1 MTPTLYLQGAALQ
14 PFAGKPAPTKPA
26 CAVGLVQAGLPANG
40 VQRPQMNHLA
50 PIWHTFCNHRGK
62 QRSGALHKNNEKV
75 SLMDNATSLPTGA
88 AIAPAAEKT
97 TASRLKSIFSGSIGN
112 MVEWYDWYVYAAFSL
127 YFAKAFF
134 PAGDTTAQLLNTA
147 AIFAVGFLMRP
158 IGGWLMGLY
167 ADRKGRKAALMASV
181 LLMCGG
187 SLLIALTPGYE
198 TIGVA
203 APILLVFARLL
214 QGLSVGGEYGTSATY
229 LSEMASKERRGFFS
243 SFQYVTLISGQLIA
257 LAVLI
262 ILQQTLT
269 TEQLYAWGW
278 RVPFVIGALCAVVAL
293 YLRRGMEETASVT
306 KKEKSKESL
315 MRTLMRHP
323 KELMTVVGLTMGGTL
338 AFYTYTTY
346 MQKYLVNTVGM
357 SISDSTTISAATLF
371 LFMCLQPVIG
381 GLSDKIG
388 RRPILIAFGV
398 LGTLFTV
405 PILSTLHTVQTW
417 WGAFFLIMA
426 ALIIVSGYTSIN
438 AVVKAELFPT
448 EIRAL
453 GVGLPYALTVSIFGG
468 TAEYVALWFKSNGME
483 TGFYW
488 YVTGCIACSLLVY
501 ATMKDTKHHSRIT
514 TD

>member
-1 MTPTLYLQGAALQ
+1 MDTSNSVPQGAA
-14 PFAGKPAPTKPA
+14 G
-26 CAVGLVQAGLPANG
+26 
-40 VQRPQMNHLA
+40 
-50 PIWHTFCNHRGK
+50 
-62 QRSGALHKNNEKV
+62 
-75 SLMDNATSLPTGA
+75 
-88 AIAPAAEKT
+88 APATGKT
-97 TASRLKSIFSGSIGN
+97 TSSRLKSIFSGSVGN

-127 YFAKAFF
+127 YFAKSFF
-134 PAGDTTAQLLNTA
+134 PKGDTTAQLLNTA

-181 LLMCGG
+181 LLMCFG
-187 SLLIALTPGYE
+187 SLIIALTPSYE
-198 TIGVA
+198 IIGVG

-229 LSEMASKERRGFFS
+229 LSEMATKERRGFFS

-262 ILQQTLT
+262 VLQQTLT

-293 YLRRGMEETASVT
+293 YLRRGMEETESFTRV
-306 KKEKSKESL
+306 KKEVAKEST
-315 MRTLMRHP
+315 MRILMRHP

-357 SISDSTTISAATLF
+357 SITDSTTISAATLF
-371 LFMCLQPVIG
+371 LFMVIQPLVG
-381 GLSDKIG
+381 ALSDKVG

-398 LGTLFTV
+398 MGTLCTV
-405 PILSTLHTVQTW
+405 PILTTLHTIQTW

-468 TAEYVALWFKSNGME
+468 TAEYIALWFKSIGME
-483 TGFYW
+483 TGYYW
-488 YVTGCIACSLLVY
+488 YVTACIACSLMVY
-501 ATMKDTKHHSRIT
+501 VFMKDTRKHSRIE

>member
-1 MTPTLYLQGAALQ
+1 MDNSNT
-14 PFAGKPAPTKPA
+14 
-26 CAVGLVQAGLPANG
+26 LPAG
-40 VQRPQMNHLA
+40 ATAASA
-50 PIWHTFCNHRGK
+50 PPR
-62 QRSGALHKNNEKV
+62 
-75 SLMDNATSLPTGA
+75 
-88 AIAPAAEKT
+88 T
-97 TASRLKSIFSGSIGN
+97 TASRVKSIFSGSVGN

-127 YFAKAFF
+127 YFAQVFF
-134 PAGDTTAQLLNTA
+134 PKDSLNAQLLNTA

-181 LLMCGG
+181 LLMCFG
-187 SLLIALTPGYE
+187 SLVIALTPSYE
-198 TIGVA
+198 TIGIW
-203 APILLVFARLL
+203 APVLLVLARLM

-229 LSEMASKERRGFFS
+229 LSEMATRERRGFFS

-262 ILQQTLT
+262 VLQQTLT
-269 TEQLYAWGW
+269 EEQLLSWGW

-293 YLRRGMEETASVT
+293 WLRRGMEETDSFT
-306 KKEKSKESL
+306 QKKESKEST
-315 MRTLMRHP
+315 MRTLLRHP
-323 KELMTVVGLTMGGTL
+323 KELLTVVGLTMGGTL

-346 MQKYLVNTVGM
+346 MQKYLVNTVGF
-357 SISDSTTISAATLF
+357 SKADSTAISAATLF
-371 LFMCLQPVIG
+371 LFMCLQPVVG
-381 GLSDKIG
+381 ALSDKIG

-398 LGTLFTV
+398 LGTVCTV
-405 PILSTLHTVQTW
+405 PILTTLHTIQTW

-468 TAEYVALWFKSNGME
+468 TAELIALWFKQIGME
-483 TGFYW
+483 TGYYW
-488 YVTGCIACSLLVY
+488 YVTACIACSLLVY
-501 ATMKDTKHHSRIT
+501 VFMKDTKTHSRIE

>member
-1 MTPTLYLQGAALQ
+1 MDTSQPLSTAA
-14 PFAGKPAPTKPA
+14 
-26 CAVGLVQAGLPANG
+26 
-40 VQRPQMNHLA
+40 
-50 PIWHTFCNHRGK
+50 
-62 QRSGALHKNNEKV
+62 
-75 SLMDNATSLPTGA
+75 TGT
-88 AIAPAAEKT
+88 PAAEKT
-97 TASRLKSIFSGSIGN
+97 TSSRLKSIFSGSVGN

-134 PAGDTTAQLLNTA
+134 PKGDSTAQLLNTA

-181 LLMCGG
+181 LLMCFG
-187 SLLIALTPGYE
+187 SLVIALTPSYE
-198 TIGVA
+198 TIGVG
-203 APILLVFARLL
+203 APILLVLARLM

-229 LSEMASKERRGFFS
+229 LSEMATKERRGFFS

-257 LAVLI
+257 LGVLI
-262 ILQQTLT
+262 VLQQILT

-278 RVPFVIGALCAVVAL
+278 RIPFVIGALCAVVAL
-293 YLRRGMEETASVT
+293 FLRRGMEETESFT
-306 KKEKSKESL
+306 RKQEKEKPKTSL
-315 MRTLMRHP
+315 MRTLLQHP

-357 SISDSTTISAATLF
+357 SITDSTSVSAATLF
-371 LFMCLQPVIG
+371 LFMLLQPVVG
-381 GLSDKIG
+381 ALSDKIG

-398 LGTLFTV
+398 LGTLCTV
-405 PILSTLHTVQTW
+405 PILTSLHTVQTW

-468 TAEYVALWFKSNGME
+468 SAEFIALKFKDAGIE
-483 TGFYW
+483 TGYYW
-488 YVTGCIACSLLVY
+488 YVTACIACSLLVY
-501 ATMKDTKHHSRIT
+501 VFMKDTRKHSRIDT
-514 TD
+514 N

>member
-1 MTPTLYLQGAALQ
+1 MDNSST
-14 PFAGKPAPTKPA
+14 
-26 CAVGLVQAGLPANG
+26 LPAG
-40 VQRPQMNHLA
+40 SASAAPQA
-50 PIWHTFCNHRGK
+50 
-62 QRSGALHKNNEKV
+62 
-75 SLMDNATSLPTGA
+75 
-88 AIAPAAEKT
+88 KT
-97 TASRLKSIFSGSIGN
+97 TSSRIKSIFSGSVGN

-134 PAGDTTAQLLNTA
+134 PKGDTTAQLLNTA

-181 LLMCGG
+181 LLMCFG
-187 SLLIALTPGYE
+187 SLVIALSPGYE
-198 TIGVA
+198 TIGVW
-203 APILLVFARLL
+203 APVLLVFARLL

-229 LSEMASKERRGFFS
+229 LSEMATKERRGFFS

-257 LAVLI
+257 LGVLI

-269 TEQLYAWGW
+269 EEQLYSWGW
-278 RVPFVIGALCAVVAL
+278 RIPFVIGALCAVVAL
-293 YLRRGMEETASVT
+293 WLRRGMQETESFKKVQVE
-306 KKEKSKESL
+306 KKESA

-323 KELMTVVGLTMGGTL
+323 KELLTVVGLTMGGTL

-371 LFMCLQPVIG
+371 LFMCIQPLVG

-405 PILSTLHTVQTW
+405 PILTTLHTITTW

-468 TAEYVALWFKSNGME
+468 TAEYIALWFKSAGME
-483 TGFYW
+483 TGYYW
-488 YVTGCIACSLLVY
+488 YVTACIACSLLVY
-501 ATMKDTKHHSRIT
+501 ATMKDTRTHSRIT

>member
-1 MTPTLYLQGAALQ
+1 
-14 PFAGKPAPTKPA
+14 
-26 CAVGLVQAGLPANG
+26 
-40 VQRPQMNHLA
+40 
-50 PIWHTFCNHRGK
+50 
-62 QRSGALHKNNEKV
+62 
-75 SLMDNATSLPTGA
+75 MDNSSTLPLGSA
-88 AIAPAAEKT
+88 AAPAKERT
-97 TASRLKSIFSGSIGN
+97 TSSRLKSIFSGSVGN

-127 YFAKAFF
+127 YFAKVFF
-134 PAGDTTAQLLNTA
+134 PKGDTTAQLLNTA

-181 LLMCGG
+181 LLMCFG
-187 SLLIALTPGYE
+187 SLIIALTPGYE
-198 TIGVA
+198 TIGVG
-203 APILLVFARLL
+203 APILLVVARLM

-229 LSEMASKERRGFFS
+229 LSEMATKERRGFFS

-262 ILQQTLT
+262 VLQQTLT
-269 TEQLYAWGW
+269 TEQLQDWGW
-278 RVPFVIGALCAVVAL
+278 RIPFGIGALCAVVAL
-293 YLRRGMEETASVT
+293 YLRRGMEETESFT
-306 KKEKSKESL
+306 KKKEKPKESL

-371 LFMCLQPVIG
+371 LFMCLQPVVG
-381 GLSDKIG
+381 ALSDKVG
-388 RRPILIAFGV
+388 RRPILIAFGI
-398 LGTLFTV
+398 LGTLCTV
-405 PILSTLHTVQTW
+405 PILSTLHTIQTW

-468 TAEYVALWFKSNGME
+468 TAEYIALWFKSIGME
-483 TGFYW
+483 TGYYW
-488 YVTGCIACSLLVY
+488 YVTACIAVSLLVY
-501 ATMKDTKHHSRIT
+501 ITMKDTRKHSRIE

>member
-1 MTPTLYLQGAALQ
+1 
-14 PFAGKPAPTKPA
+14 
-26 CAVGLVQAGLPANG
+26 
-40 VQRPQMNHLA
+40 
-50 PIWHTFCNHRGK
+50 
-62 QRSGALHKNNEKV
+62 
-75 SLMDNATSLPTGA
+75 MDNASTLPAGSTAATPKERTTS
-88 AIAPAAEKT
+88 
-97 TASRLKSIFSGSIGN
+97 SRIKSIFSGSVGN

-134 PAGDTTAQLLNTA
+134 PKGDTTAQLLNTA

-181 LLMCGG
+181 LLMCFG
-187 SLLIALTPGYE
+187 SLLIALSPGYE
-198 TIGVA
+198 TIGVW
-203 APILLVFARLL
+203 APVLLVFARLL

-229 LSEMASKERRGFFS
+229 LSEMATKERRGFFS

-257 LAVLI
+257 LGVLI
-262 ILQQTLT
+262 VLQQTLT
-269 TEQLYAWGW
+269 EEQLYSWGW
-278 RVPFVIGALCAVVAL
+278 RIPFVIGALCAVVAL
-293 YLRRGMEETASVT
+293 YLRRGMEETESFKMVKT
-306 KKEKSKESL
+306 KPKESA

-323 KELMTVVGLTMGGTL
+323 KELLTVVGLTMGGTL

-371 LFMCLQPVIG
+371 LFMCIQPLVG

-398 LGTLFTV
+398 LGTLFTY
-405 PILSTLHTVQTW
+405 PILTTLHTITTW

-468 TAEYVALWFKSNGME
+468 TAEYIALWFKSAGME
-483 TGFYW
+483 TGYYW
-488 YVTGCIACSLLVY
+488 YVTGCIACSLMVY
-501 ATMKDTKHHSRIT
+501 ATMKDTRKHSRIE